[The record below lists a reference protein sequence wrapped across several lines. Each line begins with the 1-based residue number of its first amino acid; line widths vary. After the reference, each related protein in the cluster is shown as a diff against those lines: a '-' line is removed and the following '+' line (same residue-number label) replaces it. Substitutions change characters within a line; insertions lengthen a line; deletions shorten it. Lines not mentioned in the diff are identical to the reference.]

1 VEGEIHAPH
10 NARIDEHG
18 GFVVVDFRCC
28 KPSQWSEIYQDF
40 GLLCARQGVHWA
52 LLRTGD
58 EEPDVHYSLRDV
70 LRTVVLVAE
79 IRLQLRVGVIS
90 SSHLVARVCQGM
102 AEELRVLGCIARV
115 FPAELKAYE
124 WLGIGN
130 RRIPISR
137 PAGAA
142 ASAAGAGIAV

>member
-1 VEGEIHAPH
+1 MVL
-10 NARIDEHG
+10 
-18 GFVVVDFRCC
+18 DFRCC
-28 KPSQWSEIYQDF
+28 RPGEWSEVYQEF

-70 LRTVVLVAE
+70 LRMVVLVAE
-79 IRLQLRVGVIS
+79 VRLHLRLGVIS
-90 SSHLVARVCQGM
+90 TSQTVARVCQGM

-130 RRIPISR
+130 RRVPISR

-142 ASAAGAGIAV
+142 ASGAGAGIAA